1 MGQLPGPAQQVQGVE
16 LQAVEVVLDRA
27 PGVRGVEVA
36 EVIGELGARL
46 IIDLVVEMPARA
58 AYGAGLDVDGLGL
71 QALELEVF
79 EVGLRVLVERV
90 PGTGNVAASWA
101 DALHSRRIR
110 IKEVRCAA

>member
-1 MGQLPGPAQQVQGVE
+1 
-16 LQAVEVVLDRA
+16 
-27 PGVRGVEVA
+27 
-36 EVIGELGARL
+36 
-46 IIDLVVEMPARA
+46 
-58 AYGAGLDVDGLGL
+58 
-71 QALELEVF
+71 VF